1 MRARAPACVRNNKNL
16 IRANYILLLC
26 VRAYLVE
33 TICASVAARA
43 ATAVGDRQGRGNR
56 DRRGRGERVLPSRSP
71 AAPAAGARRRRRL
84 YARDS
89 GASIIL

>member
-1 MRARAPACVRNNKNL
+1 MRARAPVCVRNNKNL
-16 IRANYILLLC
+16 IRANYILLC
-26 VRAYLVE
+26 VRAYLVK

-56 DRRGRGERVLPSRSP
+56 DRRGRDERVLPSRSP
-71 AAPAAGARRRRRL
+71 AAPAAGARRRL